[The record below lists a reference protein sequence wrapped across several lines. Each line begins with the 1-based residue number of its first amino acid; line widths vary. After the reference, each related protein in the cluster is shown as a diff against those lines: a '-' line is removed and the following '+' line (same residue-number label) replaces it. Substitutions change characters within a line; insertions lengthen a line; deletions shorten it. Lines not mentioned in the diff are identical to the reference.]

1 MAAGGQATEEMIT
14 TLQKS
19 IHEKDEKLSQMAQL
33 VDKLE
38 VEKKLLD
45 SKIGNRD
52 GLETS
57 KDQVDLD
64 FVDFYPCDKG

>member
-14 TLQKS
+14 ALQKS

-57 KDQVDLD
+57 KDQVVLD